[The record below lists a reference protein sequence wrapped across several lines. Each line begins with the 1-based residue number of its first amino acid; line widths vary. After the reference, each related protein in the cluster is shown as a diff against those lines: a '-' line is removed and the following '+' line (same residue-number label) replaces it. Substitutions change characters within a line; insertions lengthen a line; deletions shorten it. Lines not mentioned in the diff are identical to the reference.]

1 MDRDDQHQSIHE
13 ISLARRIVI
22 SPGRAEMVTVSSPSL
37 RDGSFSAQ
45 EFVSTETG
53 YLRQIGVDDS
63 ASSVPQ
69 TQNSRPRVAFKDE
82 NDDLPI
88 FPNHGCLH
96 ERPCDHKLEPGVMF
110 KLDGFDSSKN
120 KMLETLDGTKGTE
133 QMASRPTTPLFEA
146 SSFGS
151 LCVETGEDT
160 RSHTSSELPSIVGP
174 FVLESISSGNPA
186 AEIPVATTSDFV
198 PAQVVGETK
207 SSRALQNEY
216 YEFRTA
222 DWVMSLPSGVNSVP
236 GHAPPLPA
244 LKNHDSAGLET
255 MATSRQHQGESA
267 LRGNLGFLSRS
278 SLESSPSTRCKQ
290 ESRGVYLQLSL
301 TDSQMDKL
309 AAALSSEDNRVLSLP
324 RGRSGNAEQDAYD
337 VADANIENISPK
349 GRSHSPVTMCPL
361 TSTPPCARIRSPV
374 KHNICDTPK
383 SQRNHQG
390 IQTSGRSVSPIEI
403 QDVRFGRTIP
413 TIHESPTRSGGRSI
427 KSPPA
432 PIDTDL
438 AQAHAQMV
446 ALRLGRQPAVV
457 VHNPPERASS
467 PFRLPTQYD
476 MTEDSASSYY
486 SQDSSRERHP
496 PAINPLRI
504 RREGGPGHLNI
515 LQEYTDKRNSV
526 RGSDKA
532 WGKSNKRATLKESA
546 SGPELAYTPL
556 ATFLPQEVPIARKTF
571 KSLVGEGGWFENTS
585 NLEQSES
592 PNWGGGF
599 IGSIV
604 KKAKE
609 IASNSLMIEA
619 NQDNRAQRKSR
630 ELDKS
635 RSTSRQL
642 AISLSPREQALL
654 YCELEFILATALN
667 DYITAQFDAGRL
679 EADRLKKTAEDWQ
692 RKGRPRVVGFRYD
705 METQLDLVRAHV
717 HDFKFYSR
725 VAATTAILG
734 IIDTAMSNARALRIR
749 TFCQP
754 DTVIAK
760 QLLDSQ
766 SLFNILGCPE
776 EQQIKLAE
784 IIAFFKA
791 AIERRRLHSLHQ
803 QQLQQQQQ
811 QQQQRQQRQ
820 HNHPHYQQQQGNG
833 VAVATIL
840 PVHNSRSPRQSGGDN
855 YWWGTTAAATAAA
868 AGHTNGSNNMQSSCS
883 MDPAD
888 YGTFIE

>member
-1 MDRDDQHQSIHE
+1 MDRDDPRQSIHE
-13 ISLARRIVI
+13 ISLARRMVM

-37 RDGSFSAQ
+37 RDGSFSPQ

-69 TQNSRPRVAFKDE
+69 AQNSRPRVAFKEE
-82 NDDLPI
+82 NDDWSMSPG
-88 FPNHGCLH
+88 PDCLH
-96 ERPCDHKLEPGVMF
+96 ERPCGHKLDPGVMF
-110 KLDGFDSSKN
+110 KLDGSDSSEN
-120 KMLETLDGTKGTE
+120 KMLETLSGTKGTE
-133 QMASRPTTPLFEA
+133 QMASKPTTPLFET

-151 LCVETGEDT
+151 LCVETGEGT

-186 AEIPVATTSDFV
+186 AEIPVATSSDFM

-207 SSRALQNEY
+207 SSRALQKEY
-216 YEFRTA
+216 HELRTA
-222 DWVMSLPSGVNSVP
+222 DWVMSLPPGVNSVP

-255 MATSRQHQGESA
+255 MATSRQHPGESA
-267 LRGNLGFLSRS
+267 LRGNLVFLSRP

-309 AAALSSEDNRVLSLP
+309 AAVLSSEDNSALSLP
-324 RGRSGNAEQDAYD
+324 RGRFSNVEQNAYN
-337 VADANIENISPK
+337 VADTNIEDISPK
-349 GRSHSPVTMCPL
+349 GRSRSPATMYQS
-361 TSTPPCARIRSPV
+361 TNTPPCWRIQSPV
-374 KHNICDTPK
+374 KHKVCDTPE
-383 SQRNHQG
+383 SQRTHQG
-390 IQTSGRSVSPIEI
+390 IQTSGRSVSPIKVQE
-403 QDVRFGRTIP
+403 VRFGRIAP
-413 TIHESPTRSGGRSI
+413 TIHESPNRSGGRSI

-432 PIDTDL
+432 LIDTDL

-457 VHNPPERASS
+457 VHNPPERAPS
-467 PFRLPTQYD
+467 PARLPTQYD
-476 MTEDSASSYY
+476 MAEDSASSYY

-496 PAINPLRI
+496 PTINPLRI
-504 RREGGPGHLNI
+504 RREGGTRHLNI

-526 RGSDKA
+526 RGSDNGSEKL
-532 WGKSNKRATLKESA
+532 NKRATLKESA
-546 SGPELAYTPL
+546 SGPELAYTQL
-556 ATFLPQEVPIARKTF
+556 ATFLPQEVPTARKTF
-571 KSLVGEGGWFENTS
+571 KPLVGEGGWFENTS

-592 PNWGGGF
+592 PNQGGSF

-609 IASNSLMIEA
+609 FAA

-654 YCELEFILATALN
+654 YCELEYILATALN
-667 DYITAQFDAGRL
+667 DYITAQFNAGRL

-734 IIDTAMSNARALRIR
+734 IIDTAKSNARVLHIR

-803 QQLQQQQQ
+803 HQLQQQQQ
-811 QQQQRQQRQ
+811 QQQ
-820 HNHPHYQQQQGNG
+820 HNQPHYQQQQGNG
-833 VAVATIL
+833 LAAAATL
-840 PVHNSRSPRQSGGDN
+840 PMHKSRSPRQSGGDD
-855 YWWGTTAAATAAA
+855 YW
-868 AGHTNGSNNMQSSCS
+868 
-883 MDPAD
+883 
-888 YGTFIE
+888 